1 MSDVLYPELRKLLHG
16 YKQKGLTL
24 DRVFV
29 LMEATG
35 TRLSVDEINWVS
47 EFYPTIETND
57 SRPPQSRKMSE
68 SEKIRFKE
76 DIAKAG
82 EFENRKQAVQKIE
95 LEVRE
100 NKSQVDLVKYK
111 QQHEDIVKSDAERKA
126 VQSLNLDQL
135 KDAYFFDAMT
145 DHQKYLESARY
156 RLRCMLPCFDSTI
169 PLFAKN
175 LLLFGAKTGEG
186 KSSTA
191 AQITYSVL
199 NQNNPATGKPCR
211 ALVITNE
218 ETMGEVYTR
227 VAFHYKKWPYTRLDA
242 ISDEQRKEVSRFQN
256 EMRESKRLVVID
268 NSFPDLRQPTTS
280 LEGLDH
286 FLDSLVRNKND
297 FDLIVIDY
305 FQKISSSTTNKSAN
319 PTDVFTRVCDM
330 LDDYRKRLNCPI
342 VIFAQLYPSNSDKT
356 NFEDRIKGRKK
367 ILETATFAAEIE
379 PDRNNYKTYFHIHK
393 NRLVQGTVD
402 TTVTVGFDR
411 ETGMYVAC
419 DIPFQQK
426 ASQWKQDRKMK
437 VAQRVVDE
445 MEGSGQDKDADPL
458 PGKSSFRKQS

>member
-1 MSDVLYPELRKLLHG
+1 MSDVLHSDLRKLLHG

-24 DRVFV
+24 DKVFTV
-29 LMEATG
+29 MEATG
-35 TRLSVDEINWVS
+35 TRLSVDQIKWVQ
-47 EFYPTIETND
+47 EFYPTIEVKGH
-57 SRPPQSRKMSE
+57 QSQQ
-68 SEKIRFKE
+68 SEKLSDEGINEFKE
-76 DIAKAG
+76 KIAAAAELEK
-82 EFENRKQAVQKIE
+82 RKQAVQE
-95 LEVRE
+95 LELNARE
-100 NKSQVDLVKYK
+100 SKVHIDIVKYG
-111 QQHEDIVKSDAERKA
+111 QQCEDLLKSDAERKA
-126 VQSLNLDQL
+126 AQSLNLDQI
-135 KDAYFFDAMT
+135 KDAYFSDAMA

-156 RLRCMLPCFDSTI
+156 RLRCMLPCFDNTI

-211 ALVITNE
+211 ALVLTNE

-227 VAFHYKKWPYTRLDA
+227 VAFQYKKWPYTRLDA
-242 ISDEQRKEVSRFQN
+242 ISEDQRKEVSRFQS

-268 NSFPDLRQPTTS
+268 SSFPDIRQPTTS
-280 LEGLDH
+280 LEGLEH
-286 FLDSLVRNKND
+286 FLESLVRNKND

-305 FQKISSSTTNKSAN
+305 FQKISSSTAN
-319 PTDVFTRVCDM
+319 RGANSTDVFTRVCDM

-379 PDRNNYKTYFHIHK
+379 PDRDNYKTYFRIHK
-393 NRLVQGTVD
+393 NRLVQGTVG
-402 TTVTVGFDR
+402 TTVALGFDR
-411 ETGMYVAC
+411 ETGMYVTC

-426 ASQWKQDRKMK
+426 ASQWKQDRKIK
-437 VAQRVVDE
+437 VAQEVVDRIDDTP
-445 MEGSGQDKDADPL
+445 SPT
-458 PGKSSFRKQS
+458 QSPVRRQS